1 MHMKLAMFLV
11 LAGGVAGCASN
22 PPPPPM
28 AMAPEP
34 APMAAPMAAPMTPA
48 PMMSGSS
55 MAGRY
60 TGTVEAASSNRRSCR
75 RMGPTAS
82 ATVRG
87 RSITM
92 GSVRAVASRTGAL
105 SGVRRGAKVT
115 GTMSGDTID
124 AMATIGRCRYHYVLN
139 KA

>member
-22 PPPPPM
+22 PPPPPPM

-34 APMAAPMAAPMTPA
+34 APMAAPMTPA
-48 PMMSGSS
+48 PMMSDS

-82 ATVRG
+82 ASVRG

-92 GSVRAVASRTGAL
+92 GGVRAVVSRTGAL

>member
-1 MHMKLAMFLV
+1 MHTKLAMFLV

-34 APMAAPMAAPMTPA
+34 APMAAPMTPA
-48 PMMSGSS
+48 PMMSSS

-124 AMATIGRCRYHYVLN
+124 AMATIGRCSYHYVLN

>member
-1 MHMKLAMFLV
+1 MHTKLAMFLV

-34 APMAAPMAAPMTPA
+34 APMAAPMTPA
-48 PMMSGSS
+48 PMMSGS

-60 TGTVEAASSNRRSCR
+60 TGTVEAASTNGRRCR
-75 RMGPTAS
+75 SMGPTAS
-82 ATVRG
+82 ASVRG
-87 RSITM
+87 RNITM
-92 GSVRAVASRTGAL
+92 GGVRAVVSRTGAL

-124 AMATIGRCRYHYVLN
+124 AMATIGRCSYHYVLN